1 MNILFVSH
9 NHLTSNSGI
18 HVSNLAHGI
27 SELGA
32 DVAVAVPD
40 GLDNAVPDGHQYA
53 TTSYS
58 DAVEFRFA
66 DGMGADLIHAWTP
79 RQHVA
84 EATRKLAKLNG
95 CRYVVHLE
103 DNEYEITAAHLGL
116 SVSDLL
122 AGSAIDSTLPIPG
135 YLARPDD
142 MLAFLRE
149 SAGVTALIDRLLE
162 FKPGHLLGLEVW
174 PAAEEEL
181 FSPKATDSSLR
192 NKLGI
197 DAKKTILV
205 YNGNVHPANVS
216 EVRSLYLAVA
226 ALARKQ
232 IPIVLVRLGEDTI
245 PVLPEGLKDSC
256 PVITLPFQP
265 RESVPAYLALAD
277 VLVQPGRVNDFNA
290 YRFPSKLPE
299 FFAMGR
305 PVILPAT
312 NIGLRVEDG
321 KDAILTRRGD
331 AIELAEKI
339 MRVVSD
345 KDLSARLAQGARDFY
360 HRTLSWKKSATSLIN
375 FYQQVNQDPRL
386 DDLGNDVALK
396 RVARHYNNY
405 RVPNELSYATVRD
418 YSDGVDNLPALAAI
432 NQDLKDAQR
441 PWILKA
447 IIGAIPRGA
456 RLLEIGAGDPWV
468 ADLLVRLGY
477 EVVIVD
483 PYDGR
488 DRGPAEF
495 ERIKNQFPNI
505 TFLRG
510 LFPDALSELANAE
523 FDCIYSISVLE
534 HLPLEAVAPVF
545 AGITKHTRT
554 KDSPTIHAVDHV
566 LLGNGAEEHFIRLKK
581 MVECLGFP
589 EHSLRDMLANLQED
603 PDTYFLSAEA
613 HNRWRGLVPYDEFPM
628 RRCVSI
634 QLCAPVGRLSVQTS
648 EIV

>member
-1 MNILFVSH
+1 MNVLFVCH
-9 NHLTSNSGI
+9 NQLSSNSGI

-32 DVAVAVPD
+32 DVVVAVPD
-40 GLDNAVPDGHQYA
+40 GLDRAVPKDHRY
-53 TTSYS
+53 TSTSYS
-58 DAVEFRFA
+58 GASRFRFK

-84 EATRKLAKLNG
+84 EVTRELAKCHG

-103 DNEYEITAAHLGL
+103 DNEYAITAAHVGL
-116 SVSDLL
+116 SASELRERFTTDRLP
-122 AGSAIDSTLPIPG
+122 PIPK
-135 YLARPDD
+135 YLADPRD
-142 MLAFLRE
+142 MQKFLSE

-162 FKPGHLLGLEVW
+162 FKPEHLPGLEIW

-181 FSPKATDSSLR
+181 FRPVAGDRHLR
-192 NKLGI
+192 DELGI
-197 DAKKTILV
+197 GPNTTTVV

-226 ALARKQ
+226 ALARKNVD
-232 IPIVLVRLGEDTI
+232 IVLVRLGRDGVS
-245 PVLPEGLKDSC
+245 VLPEGLAESEC
-256 PVITLPFQP
+256 PVVSLPFQP
-265 RESVPAYLALAD
+265 RERVADYLALAD
-277 VLVQPGRVNDFNA
+277 VLVQPGRVDDFNV

-321 KDAILTRRGD
+321 KDALLAYRGD

-339 MRVVSD
+339 MDVTSN
-345 KDLSARLAQGARDFY
+345 KDLSERLAKGARDFY
-360 HRTLSWKKSATSLIN
+360 QRMFSWRKSAAALMN
-375 FYQQVNQDPRL
+375 FYRHLNLEPRL
-386 DDLGNDVALK
+386 DDLRNDSALR
-396 RVARHYNNY
+396 RVATHYSGY
-405 RVPNELSYATVRD
+405 HVPNGLGYASVRD
-418 YSDGVDNLPALAAI
+418 YSDGVDHLPALATI
-432 NQDLKDAQR
+432 NRDLKDAQR
-441 PWILKA
+441 PWVLKA
-447 IIGAIPRGA
+447 VLGSVPKGG

-477 EVVIVD
+477 EVVVVD

-495 ERIKNQFPNI
+495 NQIKRQFPGI

-510 LFPDALSELANAE
+510 LFPEALSELGNAE

-534 HLPLEAVAPVF
+534 HLPIEAVAPVF
-545 AGITKHTRT
+545 AGIAKHSRT
-554 KDSPTIHAVDHV
+554 KNSPTIHAVDHV
-566 LLGNGAEEHFIRLKK
+566 LLGSGADEHLTRLKK
-581 MVECLGFP
+581 MVECLGFT
-589 EHSLRDMLANLQED
+589 ERDLLDVLEKLRDD
-603 PDTYFLSAEA
+603 PDAYFLSAEA
-613 HNRWRGLVPYDEFPM
+613 HNRWRGRIPYSEFPM

-634 QLCAPVGRLSVQTS
+634 QLCAPARL
-648 EIV
+648 EG